1 MRYDHEQNTL
11 ASDAEEILIRGVGV
25 REDSVTIAH
34 VKVNNNQQLLRVF
47 IL

>member
-1 MRYDHEQNTL
+1 MRYNHEQNTL

-34 VKVNNNQQLLRVF
+34 VKVNNNQRLYNSSY
-47 IL
+47 